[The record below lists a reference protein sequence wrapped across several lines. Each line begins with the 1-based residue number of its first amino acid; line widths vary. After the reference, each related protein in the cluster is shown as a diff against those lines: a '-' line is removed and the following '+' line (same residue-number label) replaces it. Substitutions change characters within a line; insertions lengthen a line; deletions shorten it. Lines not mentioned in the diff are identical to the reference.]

1 MGLADLFKKKANY
14 FDSKM
19 TPQCGYCQFGKRTK
33 NGGRIL
39 CEKKGLV
46 EETSSCGKF
55 IYSPL
60 KRVPVKQLEIEGA
73 LTEEEMY
80 AEVAENAASTD
91 VKQDAAVKDKA
102 AAETELAAGAP
113 VQSAANDEIQKAL
126 AEAEAA
132 MMQPSGTSSA
142 VGDLNGEQ
150 DK

>member
-14 FDSKM
+14 FDAKI
-19 TPQCGYCQFGKRTK
+19 TPQCAYCQFGKRTK
-33 NGGRIL
+33 NGGHIL

-46 EETSSCGKF
+46 DETSSCGKF

-73 LTEEEMY
+73 LTDEEMY
-80 AEVAENAASTD
+80 VEVADGTPSAQAEKKAAEVSAETAAP
-91 VKQDAAVKDKA
+91 VEVQAKPAAV
-102 AAETELAAGAP
+102 
-113 VQSAANDEIQKAL
+113 VNDEIQKAL

-132 MMQPSGTSSA
+132 MASTSGADS
-142 VGDLNGEQ
+142 LNGEQ